1 MEKNLIQYLF
11 GRVKSFKNAFQGLV
25 YALRTQKNAQIHLV
39 ATVIV
44 LLLGYALKISII
56 EFMII
61 LLCVSFVWAAELL
74 NTAIESLVDL
84 CSPDY
89 HPFARISKD
98 LAAAAVLISAL
109 ASAVIGFL
117 IFIPRIIN
125 LGK

>member
-117 IFIPRIIN
+117 IFTPRIIN